1 LLKPSSKHKRKRSE
15 IEDVK
20 EEEKLLNEDKQKYLD
35 SVKRLKRD

>member
-20 EEEKLLNEDKQKYLD
+20 EEEELLNKDKQKYLD
-35 SVKRLKRD
+35 TVKRLKRD